1 MARHKIKSDEE
12 DPITVIIAAAG
23 AGRRMKSYGPK
34 PLLNIKGKT
43 ILSRQLEHIKL
54 KFPNANILLV
64 CGFEA
69 DRVMDQVHGDIIT
82 LENEN
87 YQDTNIT
94 RSVSIALRAIQ
105 SDRVLIRCGDLVF
118 SKGALDCLDFTQAS
132 ILALKN
138 ENQSSEVGCI
148 VGDDGYIKN
157 MMYDLELKW
166 AQMIYLQDRPLNI
179 FKSLVFDR
187 DNKKLFLFEIINKI
201 IDNGCKIKCITHDS
215 IQIVDVDVSKDIIL
229 AEEIV

>member
-94 RSVSIALRAIQ
+94 RSVSIALRAMQ
-105 SDRVLIRCGDLVF
+105 SDRVLIICGDLVF

-157 MMYDLELKW
+157 M
-166 AQMIYLQDRPLNI
+166 I
-179 FKSLVFDR
+179 KSLVFNR

>member
-94 RSVSIALRAIQ
+94 RSVSIALRAMQ
-105 SDRVLIRCGDLVF
+105 SDRVLIICGDLVF
-118 SKGALDCLDFTQAS
+118 SKGALDCLDFTH
-132 ILALKN
+132 
-138 ENQSSEVGCI
+138 
-148 VGDDGYIKN
+148 
-157 MMYDLELKW
+157 
-166 AQMIYLQDRPLNI
+166 
-179 FKSLVFDR
+179 F
-187 DNKKLFLFEIINKI
+187 FEFTYFTNFSNFI
-201 IDNGCKIKCITHDS
+201 H
-215 IQIVDVDVSKDIIL
+215 L
-229 AEEIV
+229 